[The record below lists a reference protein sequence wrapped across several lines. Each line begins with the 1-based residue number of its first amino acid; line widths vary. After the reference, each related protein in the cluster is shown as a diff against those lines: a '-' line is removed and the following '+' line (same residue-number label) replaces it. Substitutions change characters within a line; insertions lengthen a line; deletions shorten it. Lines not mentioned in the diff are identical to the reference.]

1 MQFLCDA
8 WERVCRWWYPEEPC
22 VVEPL
27 DPKCPIMDPP
37 PTLAELEHELT
48 QGEKQMF
55 SRRAPDLAKVMYFY
69 KPKSK
74 LP

>member
-1 MQFLCDA
+1 
-8 WERVCRWWYPEEPC
+8 
-22 VVEPL
+22 
-27 DPKCPIMDPP
+27 MDPP

-48 QGEKQMF
+48 QGEKLMF